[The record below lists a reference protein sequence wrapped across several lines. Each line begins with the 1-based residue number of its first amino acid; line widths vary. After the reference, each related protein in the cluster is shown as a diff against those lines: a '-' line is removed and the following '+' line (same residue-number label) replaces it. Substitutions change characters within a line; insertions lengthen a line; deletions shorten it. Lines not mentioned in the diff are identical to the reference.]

1 MVGPGE
7 YVTFGPLPGVIMSEE
22 KESKE
27 SPVNPPPQAPK
38 KRRWKLVLLG
48 LIILFCGVVIGAG
61 ITFHVGSVMIF
72 HAMSPGDEM
81 AERITKRIDRNLGL
95 TDEQR
100 SQVAEIVARRVSAF
114 KGIHTSVSPRIKEQF
129 ALLHDDIAPILTE
142 KQKLKWEKHYERMH
156 EVITRIHEGKKG
168 GSH

>member
-1 MVGPGE
+1 
-7 YVTFGPLPGVIMSEE
+7 MSEE

-38 KRRWKLVLLG
+38 KRRWKLVLFG
-48 LIILFCGVVIGAG
+48 LIILFCGMVIGAG
-61 ITFHVGSVMIF
+61 ITFHVGSIMIF

-81 AERITKRIDRNLGL
+81 AERITKRIDRDLDL

-114 KGIHTSVSPRIKEQF
+114 KDILTGVYPRIKEQF
-129 ALLHDDIAPILTE
+129 ALLHDEIAPILTE
-142 KQKLKWEKHYERMH
+142 EQKLKWEKHYERMH